1 MLAALWLLATPAALL
16 AQGTGSVRGTVV
28 DAATQ
33 RPLSGVQVVV
43 QGSTL
48 GVLTDA
54 QGAFQIAN
62 VPAGARVVRAS
73 MVGYAAREERV
84 TVTAGQAA
92 SVSFA
97 LTQEAV
103 ALEEL
108 VVTALGIERQAR
120 SLTTSV
126 QQVGGE
132 QLTEARDPNLVAA
145 LSGKVSG
152 VTITNSN
159 SPGGSSRIV
168 IRGANSLTGNNQ
180 PLFVVDGVP
189 VSNAAPGWSQGSSG
203 YSSIIDYGNAIQD
216 INPND
221 IESISVLKG
230 PNAAALYGSR
240 AANGAVLITTKSGR
254 RVSRAQISA
263 SANVSYETPLKLPE
277 YQNLYGQGSNGQYR
291 YVNGKGAG
299 VYDDNDESWGPRLDG
314 RTMGCTLIGSKDPRY
329 NPLNPF
335 VYDQTVPCTQFFSNG
350 QAAPWVPSPNNVRD
364 FFETGR
370 TVNTSASFATGSE
383 TSNVRLSLSRMDQDG
398 MYPGFRLARTNVAL
412 NGGSNLTDRLR
423 TDASVQYIKSDGKSR
438 PGQGYGEDNPMW
450 QFLWFGRQVDTK
462 ILKAKRRNDDGTQFS
477 WNSQWSDNPYW
488 TAYENGNN
496 DGRDRIIGSASASYD
511 FTSWLSGTLRSG
523 TDWYQEQRRQTY
535 AAGTKAVSSPTG
547 AFGETNIFRRETNTD
562 FMLSGRWDQVGPVSL
577 NVDLGGNRRD
587 NNYRDNAVYI
597 SQLVVPGIYTRGNS
611 AVQTPSMSDYRSR
624 QRVNSLYGS
633 ARIGFHDY
641 WYADLTGRNDWSSTL
656 PAENNSYFYPSIASG
671 FILTDAFPALENRV
685 LSYAKVRAAW
695 AKVANDAAPYQLVDP
710 YGSDVPFNGAPRLT
724 ASNTLRN
731 ANLKPETTQ
740 GWEVGTELKF
750 LDDRVSLEAA
760 YYNKATI
767 NQIIPLE
774 ISPMTGFTS
783 RYINAGK
790 LSNRGI
796 ELMADVVPVRLAN
809 GFEWNV
815 TANYTQNRDRVD
827 ELYGGLS
834 SMVLGTYYSVSVE
847 ARKGERYGNMYGR
860 HYVRDSKG
868 NIVVGS
874 NGLPLNASTNPVKLL
889 GNYNPDWTGS
899 LNNRFS
905 YKGLD
910 LSVLLDTRQGG
921 VIYSLTNAYG
931 RRSGILIET
940 LEGREN
946 SPFDSMVV
954 KGVKVVNGDT
964 LPNDKKVTAQQYHRS
979 LTGLTEQFTYDASF
993 IKLRELRLGYD
1004 VPKPWARRMG
1014 VSGMRV
1020 AVVGRN
1026 LWLKSDVPHID
1037 PETAFNA
1044 SNVQGFEYS
1053 QIPSAR
1059 SFGFNLS
1066 VTP

>member
-1 MLAALWLLATPAALL
+1 MRALSRWMLAALWLLAMPAAAL
-16 AQGTGSVRGTVV
+16 AQGTGSIRGTVV

-33 RPLSGVQVVV
+33 RPLAGVQVVV

-62 VPAGARVVRAS
+62 VPVGERVVRAS
-73 MVGYAAREERV
+73 MVGFGARDEQV
-84 TVTAGQAA
+84 TVTAGAVA
-92 SVSFA
+92 NVRFA

-103 ALEEL
+103 ALEAL

-126 QQVGGE
+126 ERVSGE

-189 VSNAAPGWSQGSSG
+189 VSNSAPGWSQGSSG
-203 YSSIIDYGNAIQD
+203 YSSIIDYGNAVQD

-263 SANVSYETPLKLPE
+263 SANVSFETPLKLPE
-277 YQNLYGQGSNGQYR
+277 YQNLYGQGSNGQYS
-291 YVNGKGAG
+291 YKDGKGG
-299 VYDDNDESWGPRLDG
+299 GLYDDNDESWGPRLDAG
-314 RTMGCTLIGSKDPRY
+314 LMIP
-329 NPLNPF
+329 
-335 VYDQTVPCTQFFSNG
+335 QFFSNG
-350 QAAPWVPSPNNVRD
+350 QPAPWVSNPNNVRD
-364 FFETGR
+364 FFQTGR

-398 MYPGFRLARTNVAL
+398 MYPGFRLARTNIAL
-412 NGGSNLTDRLR
+412 NGGSNLTERLR
-423 TDASVQYIKSDGKSR
+423 TDASVQYIQSDGKNR

-462 ILKAKRRNDDGTQFS
+462 LLKAKRRNDDGTQFS
-477 WNSQWSDNPYW
+477 WNSRWSDNPYW
-488 TAYENGNN
+488 TALENGNN

-535 AAGTKAVSSPTG
+535 AAGTKAVASPTG
-547 AFGETNIFRRETNTD
+547 AFGETNIFRQETNTD

-587 NNYRDNAVYI
+587 NSYRDNAVYI

-633 ARIGFHDY
+633 ARVGFRDY
-641 WYADLTGRNDWSSTL
+641 WYTDVTGRSDWSSTL
-656 PAENNSYFYPSIASG
+656 PAESNSYFYPSVASSL
-671 FILTDAFPALENRV
+671 ILTDAFPVLENRV

-740 GWEVGTELKF
+740 GWEAGAELRF
-750 LDDRVSLEAA
+750 LDDRISLEAA
-760 YYNKATI
+760 
-767 NQIIPLE
+767 
-774 ISPMTGFTS
+774 
-783 RYINAGK
+783 
-790 LSNRGI
+790 
-796 ELMADVVPVRLAN
+796 
-809 GFEWNV
+809 
-815 TANYTQNRDRVD
+815 
-827 ELYGGLS
+827 
-834 SMVLGTYYSVSVE
+834 
-847 ARKGERYGNMYGR
+847 
-860 HYVRDSKG
+860 
-868 NIVVGS
+868 
-874 NGLPLNASTNPVKLL
+874 
-889 GNYNPDWTGS
+889 
-899 LNNRFS
+899 
-905 YKGLD
+905 
-910 LSVLLDTRQGG
+910 
-921 VIYSLTNAYG
+921 
-931 RRSGILIET
+931 
-940 LEGREN
+940 
-946 SPFDSMVV
+946 
-954 KGVKVVNGDT
+954 
-964 LPNDKKVTAQQYHRS
+964 
-979 LTGLTEQFTYDASF
+979 
-993 IKLRELRLGYD
+993 
-1004 VPKPWARRMG
+1004 
-1014 VSGMRV
+1014 
-1020 AVVGRN
+1020 
-1026 LWLKSDVPHID
+1026 
-1037 PETAFNA
+1037 
-1044 SNVQGFEYS
+1044 
-1053 QIPSAR
+1053 
-1059 SFGFNLS
+1059 
-1066 VTP
+1066 